1 MTKEIHACMH
11 LYQIRTFNAHVHVVR
26 EMFQGL
32 IFGLRIIGTFD
43 RYNIDV
49 YSIRELPT
57 SDLWLLRSVTVRD
70 LVVYITRIMSV
81 VPILTDMFW
90 GIKRKNSVS
99 ETSKV

>member
-11 LYQIRTFNAHVHVVR
+11 LYQKRTFNAHVHVY
-26 EMFQGL
+26 L

-43 RYNIDV
+43 RYKINIDV

-70 LVVYITRIMSV
+70 LVVYITRIMCV

-99 ETSKV
+99 ETIKV

>member
-1 MTKEIHACMH
+1 MRACICIKYEHLMH
-11 LYQIRTFNAHVHVVR
+11 MYMWFVKCLLDFRVTN
-26 EMFQGL
+26 
-32 IFGLRIIGTFD
+32 IGTFD

-57 SDLWLLRSVTVRD
+57 SDLWLPRSVTVRD
-70 LVVYITRIMSV
+70 LVVYITRIVCV

-99 ETSKV
+99 ETIKV